1 MTIQSSK
8 ERPMSTTADVTE
20 MPVEPTQS
28 EAERIAWFI
37 AEVVR
42 LRPKLYQQAMRI
54 CRNHSDAEDL
64 VQETLAKAYG
74 ALDRFRAGTNFAA
87 WLYRIMVNSYING
100 YRKQRRRPQETP
112 TEEVTDAQLATF
124 ATHTSTGLRSAEE
137 SALDRL
143 PDNEI
148 RGALAALPER
158 LRLTV
163 YYADVAGYRFK
174 EIAELTNAPLG
185 TVMSRLHRG
194 RKQLR
199 ARLAHLAAERGYAAC
214 CGAMAG

>member
-1 MTIQSSK
+1 
-8 ERPMSTTADVTE
+8 MSPTADITEITVT
-20 MPVEPTQS
+20 PTES

-37 AEVVR
+37 SEVVR

-54 CRNHSDAEDL
+54 SRNHSDAEDL

-74 ALDRFRAGTNFAA
+74 GLDRFRSVTNFAA

-112 TEEVTDAQLATF
+112 TDVVTDAQLAMYGK
-124 ATHTSTGLRSAEE
+124 HTSSGLRSAED

-174 EIAELTNAPLG
+174 EIAVLTNAPIG

-199 ARLAHLAAERGYAAC
+199 TRLAHLAAERGYSAC
-214 CGAMAG
+214 AVACEAIAG